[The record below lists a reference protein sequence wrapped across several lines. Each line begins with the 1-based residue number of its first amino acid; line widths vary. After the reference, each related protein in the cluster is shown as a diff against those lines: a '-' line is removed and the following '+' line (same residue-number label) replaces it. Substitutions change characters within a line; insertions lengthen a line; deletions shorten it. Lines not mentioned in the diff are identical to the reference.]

1 MSKKLA
7 RIDNFDPNDPDPVD
21 WTVFDKPLPP
31 DTPIDPR
38 EIEMRKMIARRMEEV
53 RIATTKKPGQAG

>member
-7 RIDNFDPNDPDPVD
+7 RIDNLDPNDPDPVD

-31 DTPIDPR
+31 GTLVDPK
-38 EIEMRKMIARRMEEV
+38 EIKLKEMFDKRMKEAE
-53 RIATTKKPGQAG
+53 IATRKKS